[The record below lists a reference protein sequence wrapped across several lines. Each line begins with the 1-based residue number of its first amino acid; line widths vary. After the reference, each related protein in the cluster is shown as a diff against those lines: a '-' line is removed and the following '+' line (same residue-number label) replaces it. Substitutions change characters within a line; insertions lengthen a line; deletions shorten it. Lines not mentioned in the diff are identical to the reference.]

1 MRDIQLSLKKIHS
14 REIKKIKTA
23 ETPNTVTKQ
32 QITQST
38 MKFQCVI
45 CNEPFVWRK
54 NWLAHNRN
62 FHAKKIA
69 TFKCTRCGNFFSSI
83 SNLRSHWIQKHPRS
97 KLPNKEQ
104 CQQIVNNTKKG
115 KLGYT
120 ALEFFS
126 IVRVPHS

>member
-1 MRDIQLSLKKIHS
+1 MRKIQQSLKEIYR

-23 ETPNTVTKQ
+23 ETPSIKQ
-32 QITQST
+32 KITQLT
-38 MKFQCVI
+38 MRFQCVI
-45 CNEPFVWRK
+45 CNEQFVWRK
-54 NWLAHNRN
+54 NWLAHHRN

-69 TFKCTRCGNFFSSI
+69 SFKCTRCGNFFSSM

-115 KLGYT
+115 KLG
-120 ALEFFS
+120 
-126 IVRVPHS
+126 